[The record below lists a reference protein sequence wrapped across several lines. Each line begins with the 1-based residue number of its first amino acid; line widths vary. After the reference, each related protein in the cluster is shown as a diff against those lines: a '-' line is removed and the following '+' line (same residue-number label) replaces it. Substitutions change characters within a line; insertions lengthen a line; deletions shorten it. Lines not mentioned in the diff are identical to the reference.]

1 MFGLD
6 SFDIL
11 FIVWAF
17 LFQVILI
24 IHFSIR
30 KKYFESYTQRF
41 GWLVYALSIPAV
53 LISILLI
60 INEKSWSF
68 WLGGFLFL
76 IFAIFGYWVEYVKK
90 INWRTPIQW
99 PIFIPYIIL
108 YLVTIMFY
116 WWSLALLYRPLWYVY
131 AALFIIATYLNIRSH

>member
-1 MFGLD
+1 MSGLD
-6 SFDIL
+6 NFDNL

-53 LISILLI
+53 LISILFI
-60 INEKSWSF
+60 INGKSWSF

-108 YLVTIMFY
+108 YLATIMFY
-116 WWSLALLYRPLWYVY
+116 WWPLALLYQPLWYVY
-131 AALFIIATYLNIRSH
+131 AILFIIATYLNIRSH